1 LDLREIIRNNPN
13 NIELLK
19 QRIVGAMQNK
29 PEKHHFDLSE
39 DEPQIVRFMNM
50 TGG

>member
-1 LDLREIIRNNPN
+1 MLQHPDDTEALRTAIIAAMEI
-13 NIELLK
+13 
-19 QRIVGAMQNK
+19 K
-29 PEKHHFDLSE
+29 PEKHEFTHD